1 MNNFTTVLLGAVS
14 GTLLAS
20 FGTALK
26 SIPVNIYYFFKRQFT
41 VTTTIR
47 SGYYMHY
54 LVENYIQDN
63 YDIGQ
68 FRILKGSADD
78 KLMMGW
84 STFIIKFNG
93 KRLLVTSFEDRQAH
107 KANNDTQ
114 GISYFII
121 TTFGRKHELINS
133 FIKACDEYT
142 RNDYKG
148 YIKTMSYDCT
158 HNTLQVSKVHT
169 RSIES
174 VIINKKSKDT
184 LLEQIKWFLNN
195 EEFYRKNSIPYRLG
209 IMLYGPP
216 GTGKT
221 SLIKALAT
229 EFNLPINNITGLSDM
244 TRLAVEQNTFNVIE
258 DIDSYQISKDR
269 EKENEQILIKEKE
282 FNIANVLNVLDGLTS
297 KDNYIIIATTNHLNK
312 LDEALIRPGRFDI
325 KIELGYVDME
335 MLKDFLCKHF
345 DESEI
350 NSINFSEYTIR
361 NNIAASLLQQLILER
376 LSLVDILNKVCMNSE
391 GSICV

>member
-47 SGYYMHY
+47 SGYYMYH
-54 LVENYIQDN
+54 LVESYIQHN
-63 YDIGQ
+63 YELEQ
-68 FRILKGSADD
+68 FRILKGTGGN

-84 STFIIKFNG
+84 STFMIKFNG
-93 KRLLVTSFEDRQAH
+93 KRMIISSFEDRQAH
-107 KANNDTQ
+107 KSSDDHQ
-114 GISYFII
+114 GIRYYMI
-121 TTFGRKHELINS
+121 TTFGRKHTLIQN
-133 FIKACDEYT
+133 FIKACVEFSDE
-142 RNDYKG
+142 DYKG
-148 YIKTMSYDCT
+148 CIKVMSSNCEN
-158 HNTLQVSKVHT
+158 NTLDVFKVHT
-169 RSIES
+169 RPMST
-174 VIINKKSKDT
+174 VIISNKNKT
-184 LLEQIKWFLNN
+184 YLLEQIKWFLNN
-195 EEFYRKNSIPYRLG
+195 EDFYRKNSIPYRLG

-229 EFNLPINNITGLSDM
+229 EFNLPINSITGLSNMD
-244 TRLAVEQNTFNVIE
+244 RIAIEQKAFNVIE
-258 DIDSYQISKDR
+258 DIDSYQVSKDR

-282 FNIANVLNVLDGLTS
+282 FNIANVLNILDGLTS
-297 KDNYIIIATTNHLNK
+297 KDDYIIIATTNHLNK

-376 LSLVDILNKVCMNSE
+376 LSLVDILNKVC
-391 GSICV
+391 V